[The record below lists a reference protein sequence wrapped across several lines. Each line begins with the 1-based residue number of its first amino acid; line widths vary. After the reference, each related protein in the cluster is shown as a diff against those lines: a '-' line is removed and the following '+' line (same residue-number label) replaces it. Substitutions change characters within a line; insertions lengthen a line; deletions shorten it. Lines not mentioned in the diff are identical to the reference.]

1 MGKHQRLVPILASI
15 GLASSTTII
24 CLLAFR
30 HEMVLEF
37 LGLTY
42 FVNMIGLLPILSILY
57 FIGMFCYGASNAVHR
72 NFTSTAACTIFLIS
86 VVMQIIE
93 LSLLQSSASN
103 VLYLLPATLG
113 IAASL
118 VAALHQSPSILF
130 TFIVKAVPLTNAAYS
145 ALQFSLLKK
154 NDVVLLIANACLAS
168 VAFFVV
174 SVLPLAALAVGN
186 LLIYVDYSGQ
196 TLGST
201 AMSAATIEAS
211 LAAILAAMEVIK
223 YTNIRKEILMDIK
236 QKQQRGVPNS
246 YATMD

>member
-1 MGKHQRLVPILASI
+1 MSKHQRLVPILASM
-15 GLASSTTII
+15 GLVSSATII

-30 HEMVLEF
+30 HDRVIEF
-37 LGLTY
+37 LGPTY

-86 VVMQIIE
+86 IVMQIIE
-93 LSLLQSSASN
+93 LSLLQSLASS
-103 VLYLLPATLG
+103 VLYLLATTLG

-118 VAALHQSPSILF
+118 VSALHQSPSILF
-130 TFIVKAVPLTNAAYS
+130 TFIVKAVPLTNAAYA

-154 NDVVLLIANACLAS
+154 NDIVLLIANACLAS
-168 VAFFVV
+168 TAFFVM
-174 SVLPLAALAVGN
+174 SFLPLAALAVGN

-196 TLGST
+196 ALGST

-211 LAAILAAMEVIK
+211 LTAVLVAMEVIK
-223 YTNIRKEILMDIK
+223 YSNIRKEIMTDIK